1 MFSSDHAWL
10 MICQKYNFHHFKSSS
25 INYNWTNNFISTES
39 STCDWVSTEHIH
51 HQNEWM
57 AWVAIECCSLCRR
70 SIEAFVSSVSLI
82 ECRIKYIEYD
92 NNKCARVCL
101 IWFSTSAV
109 QVRNDALRATICCY
123 APMRYNTCWHTHTKN
138 TQWCGTSGRNENL
151 FLCNTRIT
159 HLFSL
164 SLSLSA
170 YFSVQ
175 NFAILSCIVARF
187 QLLSCVW
194 SCIFRR
200 HFVCV
205 FVFLFK
211 CFKSIYSCI
220 KISALSSR
228 IMPWNWPSNKFWWC
242 QSMVLHNISHKHTQ
256 HMSIVLYVGYERW
269 FSFSPE
275 YQIIPFVWIF
285 WLYSYNSQ
293 NGQGRSIR
301 SDCLCSFPVHSI
313 CLWWR
318 GIATWTIHNA

>member
-1 MFSSDHAWL
+1 MTTTNVRECVWFDFPRVL
-10 MICQKYNFHHFKSSS
+10 CKYATMPYALPFVVMHLWDITHVDTHTRK
-25 INYNWTNNFISTES
+25 
-39 STCDWVSTEHIH
+39 IH
-51 HQNEWM
+51 
-57 AWVAIECCSLCRR
+57 
-70 SIEAFVSSVSLI
+70 
-82 ECRIKYIEYD
+82 
-92 NNKCARVCL
+92 
-101 IWFSTSAV
+101 
-109 QVRNDALRATICCY
+109 NDAERA
-123 APMRYNTCWHTHTKN
+123 
-138 TQWCGTSGRNENL
+138 GG
-151 FLCNTRIT
+151 TRIYFYVIPE
-159 HLFSL
+159 LRICSL